1 MNSFS
6 FALLLFPILVL
17 LFVYWSIRHAW
28 WRPNVNIIYPR
39 ILMYHMISPHLP
51 KSKSKF
57 NRLRVPPS
65 EFEKQLRWLKKN
77 GWISMTM
84 SELAKCDV
92 VPPKTVVL
100 TFDDGY
106 ADNYANAFP
115 LLKKY
120 KMKATIY
127 LVVNRF
133 HQTWASDKDTKQS
146 SEELNS
152 EPMLSH
158 EMVQEMLS
166 SGLIEFGSHT
176 LNHVNLPTLSYEQK
190 QTEIARSKIMLE
202 EQYAILC
209 DSFAYPFGFFDKDD
223 VSLVAQSGYTN
234 AVTTQNGYE
243 AWENSNKFQLKRV
256 MISGRQGMIDFM
268 LKITK
273 GKNR

>member
-1 MNSFS
+1 MSLFLIAIFS
-6 FALLLFPILVL
+6 ASLLFA
-17 LFVYWSIRHAW
+17 VYWSMRHAW
-28 WRPNVNIIYPR
+28 WRHNVNIAYPR
-39 ILMYHMISPHLP
+39 ILMYHMVSPHLP

-57 NRLRVPPS
+57 NRLRVPPE
-65 EFEKQLRWLKKN
+65 EFEKQLKWLKKN
-77 GWISMTM
+77 NWTSMTM
-84 SELAKCDV
+84 AELEKLDV
-92 VPPKTVVL
+92 IPPKTVIL

-106 ADNYANAFP
+106 ADNYMNAFP

-120 KMKATIY
+120 TMKATIY

-133 HQTWASDKDTKQS
+133 DKTWASDKDTKQS
-146 SEELNS
+146 SEELNL

-158 EMVQEMLS
+158 DMVQEMLA

-176 LNHVNLPTLSYEQK
+176 LNHVNLPTLSAEKK
-190 QTEIARSKIMLE
+190 QTEIAQSKIMLE

-209 DSFAYPFGFFDKDD
+209 ESFAYPFGFFDPED
-223 VSLVAQSGYTN
+223 VSLIEKNGYTN
-234 AVTTQNGYE
+234 AVTTINGYE
-243 AWENSNKFQLKRV
+243 AWENTNKFQLKRV